1 MLHVFPITGVFMYSL
16 TLITGRPGANKTLN
30 TIKMIVQDK
39 EHQDR
44 VVFYHNIPL
53 MFLDYSVCNSFH
65 GFFYGVF
72 RPSLTGNDKEHYQL
86 LMERCHN
93 QKRRVE
99 LKDVPHLEQQFD
111 AWQHDGG
118 LLLWL
123 AWCRRV
129 YSESRLK
136 PLENYLSI
144 NPDATF
150 DQLEQFNLH
159 WISFDNPTD
168 WHLLPRPCRIVVD
181 ECQRWFLPRRPG
193 SVVPKHISEF
203 ETVRHSGGD
212 VFLITQ
218 HPKLIDSNIRRLVV
232 NHYHFVRRLGMN
244 RVTKY
249 GFPDCADD
257 PDDYHAKQSADKQTI
272 QSDKT
277 FFGLYHSADR
287 HNYKFKLPRKAYFF
301 IAVAL
306 VLVVLLFVAYFR
318 LFGGSDDFHTN
329 LSTVPSGSVH
339 NNNNSSGNS
348 FSYQSTGSSVNDG
361 FSSDVLPITALSNRP
376 HPLNSLCQNL
386 SLAGFEDIKKPNLPT
401 LRRFYVN
408 CYTNRTIEYQM
419 SSGSSSPVEIQ
430 DGEYARN
437 KSDHT
442 ESKVYQE
449 RLLFSLDDLTQF
461 GYQFALS
468 EQGNPLLVYAG
479 QKYLL
484 VNYN

>member
-1 MLHVFPITGVFMYSL
+1 MYSL

-39 EHQDR
+39 DHQNR

-53 MFLDYSVCNSFH
+53 MFLDYSVCNSFQ

-72 RPSLTGNDKEHYQL
+72 RPSLQGNDKEHYQL

-111 AWQHDGG
+111 AWQYDGG
-118 LLLWL
+118 LQLWL
-123 AWCRRV
+123 SWCRRV
-129 YSESRLK
+129 YSSSRLE
-136 PLENYLSI
+136 PLENYLAI

-193 SVVPKHISEF
+193 SEVPKHISEF

-232 NHYHFVRRLGMN
+232 NHYHFVRKLGMN
-244 RVTKY
+244 RVIKY

-301 IAVAL
+301 IVVAVVL
-306 VLVVLLFVAYFR
+306 VLLLFLAYFR
-318 LFGGSDDFHTN
+318 LFGGSNGDSSNH
-329 LSTVPSGSVH
+329 SGGAVSVAD
-339 NNNNSSGNS
+339 
-348 FSYQSTGSSVNDG
+348 SSVAVVPGGLDNG
-361 FSSDVLPITALSNRP
+361 SNFSQAPRSIQQVESEVLPITALSNQP
-376 HPLNSLCQNL
+376 HPLNSLCQKL
-386 SLAGFEDIKKPNLPT
+386 SLAGHEDIRDSSGRTVRTYYL
-401 LRRFYVN
+401 N
-408 CYTNRTIEYQM
+408 CFTENVISYKAQA
-419 SSGSSSPVEIQ
+419 SGSSSPGENQ
-430 DGEYARN
+430 DGDFARN
-437 KSDHT
+437 NNDQAQSKS
-442 ESKVYQE
+442 YQE
-449 RLLFSLDDLTQF
+449 RLLFTFDDLIQY
-461 GYQFALS
+461 GYQFTLS
-468 EQGNPLLVYAG
+468 SNQTPMLVYGG